1 MKRRFP
7 VRVWLTTSERAY
19 FERIKTLHSCGLGR
33 AIGIAAGL
41 ELEPTGT
48 DAPKQPAPRLPKAP
62 TITDAVARV
71 QAAEIRERLLRM
83 KIEAEERAERR
94 REEAKVQRALE
105 KVEAAERHE
114 RHLRMRTLS
123 KPRQA
128 RG

>member
-1 MKRRFP
+1 
-7 VRVWLTTSERAY
+7 
-19 FERIKTLHSCGLGR
+19 
-33 AIGIAAGL
+33 
-41 ELEPTGT
+41 
-48 DAPKQPAPRLPKAP
+48 
-62 TITDAVARV
+62 
-71 QAAEIRERLLRM
+71 M
-83 KIEAEERAERR
+83 KIEAEERADRR